1 MQHMIDTA
9 TVWSAVAALWALAAA
24 WFTYKAS
31 VNAGQQSTFKGLQ
44 NIITGVREELEL
56 ISLWAGPD
64 DDAPGYLDSKPREQ
78 WFNERGDWRS
88 PERIIYTF
96 EYPTV
101 KSLSSSP
108 YVRYLEPIIGDFVT
122 LNYSI
127 VRLFDYYEEYRQ
139 FVVSQPALR
148 RAMDAPRR
156 EPVFTQEE
164 EWFLSRVFEYNYVIH
179 VKLVGGAD
187 SADERCLHK
196 SFRRAKRSLHSFAS
210 RLAPESSPW
219 WHWLVHGVA
228 FIFLIAGVA
237 LILKWLYPGIPLWP
251 DKA

>member
-1 MQHMIDTA
+1 MRNLTDTA
-9 TVWSAVAALWALAAA
+9 SVWSAVAALWALAAV

-31 VNAGQQSTFKGLQ
+31 VNASRQNTFQGLQ
-44 NIITGVREELEL
+44 NTITGVREELEL

-78 WFNERGDWRS
+78 WFNERADWRS

-108 YVRYLEPIIGDFVT
+108 YVRYLEPIIADFVT

-127 VRLFDYYEEYRQ
+127 VRLFDYYNEYRQ
-139 FVVSQPALR
+139 FVISQPALR
-148 RAMDAPRR
+148 QAMDRPQPPNRL
-156 EPVFTQEE
+156 PSFTWEE
-164 EWFLSRVFEYNYVIH
+164 EWFLSKTFEYNYAIH
-179 VKLVGGAD
+179 VKLIGGAD

-196 SFRRAKRSLHSFAS
+196 SFRRAKRSLRSFAS
-210 RLAPESSPW
+210 QVKPEPSPW
-219 WHWLVHGVA
+219 WHLLVHAAAVI
-228 FIFLIAGVA
+228 FILGG
-237 LILKWLYPGIPLWP
+237 LTLLLKWVYPDISL
-251 DKA
+251 